1 MDLAGLFIT
10 DASVARLTG
19 SRCES
24 CRAIAFPPRQ
34 VCGQCGSR
42 DQSATTL
49 AGNGVVVSTTHVVTP
64 PAGFDE
70 PIDVALIDL
79 AEGPRLFALLTA
91 PAVVGSSVQAVP
103 FAVRGGDSGFAFK
116 VLEKIQPGARRAHQS
131 SSARRAHESPGA
143 RRAH

>member
-10 DASVARLTG
+10 DESVARLTG

-24 CRAIAFPPRQ
+24 CRAIAFPPRH

-64 PAGFDE
+64 PAGFDQ

-79 AEGPRLFALLTA
+79 AMPGTDGNTHWVLSASPSSRQAFSCFSSRGTRRTDSTA
-91 PAVVGSSVQAVP
+91 VNS
-103 FAVRGGDSGFAFK
+103 
-116 VLEKIQPGARRAHQS
+116 
-131 SSARRAHESPGA
+131 
-143 RRAH
+143 

>member
-10 DASVARLTG
+10 DDGVARLTG

-24 CRAIAFPPRQ
+24 CGAIAFPARQ

-42 DQSATTL
+42 DQSTATL
-49 AGNGVVVSTTHVVTP
+49 AGSGIVVSTTHVVTP
-64 PAGFDE
+64 PAGFDQ

-91 PAVVGSSVQAVP
+91 PALVGTSVQAVP
-103 FAVRGGDSGFAFK
+103 FKVRGGDSGFAF
-116 VLEKIQPGARRAHQS
+116 EAQSTPGARGPHAQ
-131 SSARRAHESPGA
+131 
-143 RRAH
+143 

>member
-10 DASVARLTG
+10 YDGVARLTG

-24 CRAIAFPPRQ
+24 CGAIAFPPRH

-42 DQSATTL
+42 DQSAATL
-49 AGNGVVVSTTHVVTP
+49 AGSGIVVSTTHVVTP
-64 PAGFDE
+64 PAGFDQ

-91 PAVVGSSVQAVP
+91 PAGVGASVQAVP
-103 FAVRGGDSGFAFK
+103 FKVRGGDSGFAFEA
-116 VLEKIQPGARRAHQS
+116 VSTPGARRAHLQ
-131 SSARRAHESPGA
+131 
-143 RRAH
+143 